1 MSTDHFL
8 SLEQRCRVGLWVP
21 VDVLLPCFIL
31 VLLCATRCNILPP
44 SSIGYGRYPRVVRR
58 HVQRSVYDACTHT
71 VSRRACPPCGERRAN
86 TGGQCAGHSRWQRC
100 QLGKHHSPP
109 HAKRS
114 SAPCGR
120 YACTHARTYDDRV
133 TSTVNVVSK
142 RTNRP
147 QIREPRADA
156 ILPDFQLTYCQ
167 DEWEAERA
175 SWCMVIQLNLVRG
188 INFILD
194 LLAEELAGG
203 PYPASADSDVSD
215 DDNDADVDGARF
227 SPSTGALH
235 LSGKHRLL
243 KLRLAP
249 LRTLQRDLEMR
260 IGIQAGADLSDTMI
274 SASPPGS
281 PTMGPGAAPRKQEFF
296 VRSSTSWK
304 QVHGRTSSEGTL
316 GRGGGVGG
324 RRSKDIQMREA
335 ADILAG
341 CADDMKAIWEDASVR
356 EMLLRKGIRMETT
369 PGLCVACFLSRVV
382 CSPLAHWCMC
392 SFLNDI
398 DRIAS
403 RDYEPSDD
411 DVVRARLRTLGVQE
425 HKIKFTKGASRA
437 TSINHVGGMLTLTLT
452 FPAHAHPQGPQRGPN
467 GASTTSAGRARS
479 GSPGTRTSTT
489 ATRSS
494 SSRRSRASTSG
505 SRRTGASTASRTAT
519 CSGRPSRRRSCS
531 PRRRSCCF

>member
-1 MSTDHFL
+1 M
-8 SLEQRCRVGLWVP
+8 
-21 VDVLLPCFIL
+21 
-31 VLLCATRCNILPP
+31 
-44 SSIGYGRYPRVVRR
+44 
-58 HVQRSVYDACTHT
+58 
-71 VSRRACPPCGERRAN
+71 
-86 TGGQCAGHSRWQRC
+86 
-100 QLGKHHSPP
+100 
-109 HAKRS
+109 
-114 SAPCGR
+114 
-120 YACTHARTYDDRV
+120 HARTHGDRV
-133 TSTVNVVSK
+133 TRTVMSK

-215 DDNDADVDGARF
+215 DDNDNDNYDGARF

-274 SASPPGS
+274 SPPGS
-281 PTMGPGAAPRKQEFF
+281 PTMGPGAAPPRKQEFF

-316 GRGGGVGG
+316 GLGAGAGGGG
-324 RRSKDIQMREA
+324 RRSKDVQMREA

-341 CADDMKAIWEDASVR
+341 CADDMKAIWEDAAVR

-369 PGLCVACFLSRVV
+369 PGLCVPVMPPV
-382 CSPLAHWCMC
+382 
-392 SFLNDI
+392 
-398 DRIAS
+398 AS
-403 RDYEPSDD
+403 
-411 DVVRARLRTLGVQE
+411 
-425 HKIKFTKGASRA
+425 
-437 TSINHVGGMLTLTLT
+437 
-452 FPAHAHPQGPQRGPN
+452 AHAHFLL
-467 GASTTSAGRARS
+467 
-479 GSPGTRTSTT
+479 TRT
-489 ATRSS
+489 
-494 SSRRSRASTSG
+494 
-505 SRRTGASTASRTAT
+505 RTQLLERY
-519 CSGRPSRRRSCS
+519 
-531 PRRRSCCF
+531 